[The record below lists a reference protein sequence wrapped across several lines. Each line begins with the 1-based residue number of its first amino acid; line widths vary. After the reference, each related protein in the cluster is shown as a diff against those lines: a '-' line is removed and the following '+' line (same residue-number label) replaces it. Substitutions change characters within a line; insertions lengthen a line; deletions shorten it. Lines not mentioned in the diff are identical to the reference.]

1 MRRYDELDHL
11 IIFCSP
17 QQIKKVLK
25 ILKEEGVTPRHR
37 FTSKEKTHKDKR
49 FGGLSQRQDLLNKFD
64 KGQYKA
70 LVAMK
75 CLNEGVDVPSADK
88 VIIMSSTTNPIE
100 YVQRRGRVLRRYPG
114 KDLAYIYD
122 MVIVPEDP
130 AADSII
136 HKEMERLEE
145 FIIIAKNRD
154 ECNEKLKEWG
164 VLN

>member
-1 MRRYDELDHL
+1 
-11 IIFCSP
+11 
-17 QQIKKVLK
+17 
-25 ILKEEGVTPRHR
+25 
-37 FTSKEKTHKDKR
+37 
-49 FGGLSQRQDLLNKFD
+49 
-64 KGQYKA
+64 
-70 LVAMK
+70 MK

-114 KDLAYIYD
+114 KELAYIYD
-122 MVIVPEDP
+122 MVIVPEEKENLT
-130 AADSII
+130 DSII

-154 ECNEKLKEWG
+154 ECNKKLNEWG